1 MANKP
6 PLPVSFRLPQFIVR
20 ALDSEARTEKRTRQ
34 GQLEYILHGRY
45 EQREAEP
52 AAFADSDKAK

>member
-6 PLPVSFRLPQFIVR
+6 PLPVSFRLPLGIVR
-20 ALDSEARTEKRTRQ
+20 ALDTEARTEKRTRQ

-45 EQREAEP
+45 EQRQAEP
-52 AAFADSDKAK
+52 QAFSDSDKGK